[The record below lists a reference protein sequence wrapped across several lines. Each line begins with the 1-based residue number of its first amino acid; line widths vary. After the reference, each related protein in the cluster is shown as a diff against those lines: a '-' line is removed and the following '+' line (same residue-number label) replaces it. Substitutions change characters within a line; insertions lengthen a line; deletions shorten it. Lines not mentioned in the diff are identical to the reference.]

1 LPSPVL
7 SLLKYVFLA
16 FLYLFFLR
24 VLRAVW
30 TELREPKVIETPPF
44 AREAGADLSPPVAPH
59 HLSPDAGALTSMAPA
74 MPGGGQETVASQR
87 VGGGGRLIVTAPPG
101 LAGTAF
107 PLSDELTIGR
117 SPGCGVSIPD
127 DTFVSSVHAR
137 VFLRSGDYHLEDL
150 GSTNGTFLNDTKV
163 GAAVRLRPGDSVRVG
178 QTVLELVT

>member
-1 LPSPVL
+1 
-7 SLLKYVFLA
+7 LLKYVFLA
-16 FLYLFFLR
+16 VLYLFFLR

-30 TELREPKVIETPPF
+30 IELREPKVIETPPF
-44 AREAGADLSPPVAPH
+44 VPESSAEIGPPIGPH
-59 HLSPDAGALTSMAPA
+59 HPSPDAAALTSMSPPMPHAQAP
-74 MPGGGQETVASQR
+74 ETVASQR
-87 VGGGGRLIVTAPPG
+87 VGSGGRLIVTAPPG

-117 SPGCGVSIPD
+117 SPGCGVSLPD